1 MKKIFKHIKS
11 INFKMVSVFL
21 AGMILGITFTY
32 FNVSCIINKY
42 QDEYTKPHIVEKF
55 MELGEL
61 DETTEDTLYFTSRQ

>member
-1 MKKIFKHIKS
+1 MNAVMKKMIKS

-21 AGMILGITFTY
+21 AGMILGMTLTY

-42 QDEYTKPHIVEKF
+42 QDEYAKPHIIEKF

-61 DETTEDTLYFTSRQ
+61 DEAIEDTLYFTE